1 MLVRRSLC
9 SLLLVALAVPVA
21 HAQAPSPSALYA
33 DDERQPVQ
41 ISVGGVYQTYSNDD
55 EEITEFSIPLS
66 LRLPFG
72 DNIALS
78 LQTNYATVDVSE
90 DGEEVAT
97 VSGIADV
104 QAIASYFQPVGAA
117 SLVFS
122 LGVNATTGNSALAFD
137 EYQTLTI
144 AGQTAYDLRVPTF
157 GQGLRVVPAVTY
169 AFPVGERVA
178 LGLGASYQ
186 YRGPYEPLEDL
197 PDAYDPGEEVLLT
210 AGADLEI
217 TPTSSV
223 SVDASFGL
231 TGDDEFGTE
240 GNMRVYEP
248 GNTVAVTGQYLLLWG
263 FHELRA
269 VARYRARGTA
279 SFPDSPVNAETAVPN
294 QIQFLTDGRFEL
306 SPTFDL
312 GARAR
317 VRLFGESAIF
327 GEPLTLVDL
336 GLFPAFMATE
346 RLGLTG
352 QFVYTLGSFSGFTAG
367 AGLRLAL

>member
-1 MLVRRSLC
+1 MLVRRFLC
-9 SLLLVALAVPVA
+9 SLLFAALAVPAA
-21 HAQAPSPSALYA
+21 HAQASQPSALYA
-33 DDERQPVQ
+33 DQERQPIQ
-41 ISVGGVYQTYSNDD
+41 ISVGGIYQAYSNDTED
-55 EEITEFSIPLS
+55 ITEFSVPLS

-72 DNIALS
+72 ENIALS
-78 LQTNYATVDVSE
+78 FLTNYATVSVSE
-90 DGEEVAT
+90 DGEEIAT
-97 VSGIADV
+97 VSGIGDV

-122 LGVNATTGNSALAFD
+122 LGVNATTGNSALTFQ

-178 LGLGASYQ
+178 FGLGASYQ

-197 PDAYDPGEEVLLT
+197 PNTYDPGEEVLLT

-217 TPTSSV
+217 TPTSSA
-223 SVDASFGL
+223 SVDVSLGL
-231 TGDDEFGTE
+231 TGNDEFGTE
-240 GNMRVYEP
+240 GNMRAFEP

-269 VARYRARGTA
+269 VARYRARGAA
-279 SFPDSPVNAETAVPN
+279 SFPDSPVDAQTAVPN
-294 QIQFLTDGRFEL
+294 QIQFYTDGRFEL

-317 VRLFGESAIF
+317 VRLFGESVLF
-327 GEPLTLVDL
+327 GESLTLVDV
-336 GLFPAFMATE
+336 GLFPAVMATE
-346 RLGLTG
+346 RLGVTG
-352 QFVYTLGSFSGFTAG
+352 RFVYTLGSFSGFTAG